1 MDIDRLF
8 NRGKELGIEDME
20 VYVVEKSSTK
30 FKIYKGELEN
40 QNISKEKALSLR
52 GVYNGKMG
60 YSYTE
65 KLTEDSIDELISNLI
80 QYAQCNEREYVER
93 LSGHV
98 KIERKDRAN
107 RLNQYDDEK
116 KISFLKSIEK
126 MAYSMDERV
135 YLVQTCNYEEYE
147 NTVYIK
153 NTKGLELKDSYG
165 AAIISLFVVAKDN
178 DDTQTG
184 YSHRVIDDLLEEDK
198 TALVDEAVKDAVNM
212 LGASSIPSGNYKV
225 ILRNNVAADLFG
237 TMVPVFLAN
246 MVQEN
251 MSLMKGKIGEQ
262 VGSDLLN
269 IVEDPF
275 LKRGI
280 INRMFDDEGTP
291 TFTKHIIKNGILKTI
306 LHNNK
311 TAEKDG
317 IKSTGNGFRTSHK
330 STIGVMPTNMY
341 IEMGNNTLEEMIR
354 SIDTGVL
361 ITDIQGLHAGIN
373 TVSGE
378 ISLSSNGYY
387 IEDGKITK
395 PVNQITI
402 AGNFYDMIKRIE
414 ALGDDIGFSIS
425 GNYYFVSPSMIIDRL
440 TVSGN

>member
-311 TAEKDG
+311 TAEKEG

-330 STIGVMPTNMY
+330 STIGVMPTNIY

-361 ITDIQGLHAGIN
+361 VTDIQGLHAGIN

>member
-52 GVYNGKMG
+52 GIYNGKMG

-80 QYAQCNEREYVER
+80 QYAQCNEREYVGK
-93 LSGHV
+93 LSDPV

-107 RLNQYDDEK
+107 RLNQYVDEK

-184 YSHRVIDDLLEEDK
+184 YSHRVVDDLLEEDK
-198 TALVDEAVKDAVNM
+198 TALVDKAVKDAVNM

-354 SIDTGVL
+354 STDTGVL

-387 IEDGKITK
+387 IEDGKIVK

-402 AGNFYDMIKRIE
+402 AGNFYDMIKGIE

>member
-330 STIGVMPTNMY
+330 STIGVMPTNIY

-361 ITDIQGLHAGIN
+361 VTDIQGLHAGIN

>member
-387 IEDGKITK
+387 IEDGKIVK

-402 AGNFYDMIKRIE
+402 AGNFYDMIKGIE